1 VYHAQPRHC
10 LQRISSPDHG
20 QLRAPVLEPA
30 GCGVR
35 LDKRPLRSRVFDAG
49 TIWSPVRTGSRNFTT
64 EVSRRSQSPRPGQCL
79 FSDCRAAAS
88 SLIAATTMQRRSSQ
102 PDLRDPEASI
112 CWPVEIRADWRPR
125 RWVLTKMTGWVQ
137 IGSMFALRSLGT
149 CAKRLKFLSWKG
161 D

>member
-1 VYHAQPRHC
+1 MV
-10 LQRISSPDHG
+10 
-20 QLRAPVLEPA
+20 
-30 GCGVR
+30 
-35 LDKRPLRSRVFDAG
+35 
-49 TIWSPVRTGSRNFTT
+49 
-64 EVSRRSQSPRPGQCL
+64 PGQNWHL
-79 FSDCRAAAS
+79 QFYHRSSHGGPRALDLGNAYSRIRRAAAS

-125 RWVLTKMTGWVQ
+125 RWVSYKMTGWVQ